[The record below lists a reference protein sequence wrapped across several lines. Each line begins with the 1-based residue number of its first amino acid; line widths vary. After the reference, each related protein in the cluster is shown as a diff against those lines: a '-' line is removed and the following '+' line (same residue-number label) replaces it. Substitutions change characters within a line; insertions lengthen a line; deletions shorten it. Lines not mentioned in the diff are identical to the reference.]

1 MSTKNQT
8 NKLELAYTIFCDDVR
23 LEVGN
28 KLTLVGVFQNMLVQ
42 QLPVSLIKFAVV
54 NHWRGEGRYLS
65 EVRILS
71 PDKKQAV
78 VVSEPAPFE
87 MAQGGGHS
95 DNVSFFVNVTFHTP
109 GEYWVQTLI
118 NSTLFDEQPLLIMD
132 ARTAQTTEAASEA
145 IN

>member
-1 MSTKNQT
+1 MSTNKEAI
-8 NKLELAYTIFCDDVR
+8 KLELAYTIFCDDVR

-28 KLTLVGVFQNMLVQ
+28 KLSLIGVFQNMLVQ
-42 QLPVSLIKFAVV
+42 QLPVSLIKFAIV
-54 NHWRGEGRYLS
+54 NHWRGEGRFLS

-71 PDKKQAV
+71 PDKKQPV

-87 MAQGGGHS
+87 ITQGGHT

-118 NSTLFDEQPLLIMD
+118 NSSLFDEQPLLIVD
-132 ARTAQTTEAASEA
+132 ARSAQTPESASEA